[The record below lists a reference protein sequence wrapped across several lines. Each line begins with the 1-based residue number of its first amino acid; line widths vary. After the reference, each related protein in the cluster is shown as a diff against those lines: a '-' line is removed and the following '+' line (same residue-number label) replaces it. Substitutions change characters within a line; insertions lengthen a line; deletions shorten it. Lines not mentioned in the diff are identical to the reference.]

1 MPALSSAGPKLIDD
15 LDGPASADPSRIKR
29 RAQTMYDV
37 LNAIVGLVLFFGVI
51 ITWRD
56 SSKKP
61 AAAAAA
67 TKKRPVQKRGEAYYE
82 AV

>member
-1 MPALSSAGPKLIDD
+1 
-15 LDGPASADPSRIKR
+15 
-29 RAQTMYDV
+29 MYDV
-37 LNAIVGLVLFFGVI
+37 LNAIVCLILFFGVI

-61 AAAAAA
+61 AAAVTAA
-67 TKKRPVQKRGEAYYE
+67 KKRPVQKHGEAYYE